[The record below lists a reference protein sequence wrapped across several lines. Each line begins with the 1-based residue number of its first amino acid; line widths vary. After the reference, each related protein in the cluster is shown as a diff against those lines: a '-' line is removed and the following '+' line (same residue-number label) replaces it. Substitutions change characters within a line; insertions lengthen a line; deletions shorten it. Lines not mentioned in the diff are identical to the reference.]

1 MSGQKGVLFDLDGV
15 IVDTE
20 SKYSVFWNEIDGIYP
35 TGAANFSTK
44 IKGSN
49 LQSILNTYFDSDVHA
64 NIVKR
69 LDDFQHNMKYEYFA
83 GAKEFIEELK
93 SRDIPTCLVTSS
105 DKKKMQSLYA
115 QHPEFHS
122 LFNAII
128 TGEMVSK
135 TKPDPEGYLCG
146 AKQIGCDIAD
156 CYVFEDSKNGVKA
169 GRNSGAKV
177 IGVATTL
184 SADEI
189 KPFCDY
195 VITGLGE
202 FTVEEMLNI

>member
-64 NIVKR
+64 DIVKR
-69 LDDFQHNMKYEYFA
+69 LDNFQHNMKYEYFA

-93 SRDIPTCLVTSS
+93 RQDIPTCNPYMPNT
-105 DKKKMQSLYA
+105 QSFAVCLT
-115 QHPEFHS
+115 P
-122 LFNAII
+122 
-128 TGEMVSK
+128 
-135 TKPDPEGYLCG
+135 
-146 AKQIGCDIAD
+146 
-156 CYVFEDSKNGVKA
+156 
-169 GRNSGAKV
+169 
-177 IGVATTL
+177 
-184 SADEI
+184 
-189 KPFCDY
+189 
-195 VITGLGE
+195 
-202 FTVEEMLNI
+202 

>member
-1 MSGQKGVLFDLDGV
+1 
-15 IVDTE
+15 
-20 SKYSVFWNEIDGIYP
+20 
-35 TGAANFSTK
+35 
-44 IKGSN
+44 
-49 LQSILNTYFDSDVHA
+49 
-64 NIVKR
+64 
-69 LDDFQHNMKYEYFA
+69 
-83 GAKEFIEELK
+83 
-93 SRDIPTCLVTSS
+93 
-105 DKKKMQSLYA
+105 
-115 QHPEFHS
+115 
-122 LFNAII
+122 
-128 TGEMVSK
+128 MVSK

-146 AKQIGCDIAD
+146 AKQIDCDIAD

-189 KPFCDY
+189 KPFCDC